1 MSLIELKNKF
11 VEDNPDYANDVANF
25 FSYITD
31 VEKLNLASDTYIV
44 DAMNTQKVIK
54 SLEYHVESERIK
66 KEEPAKKYIS
76 AVRQLFEFLLS
87 HSQYENSDFK
97 EQLANPAT
105 REKSYTRMTTEFIE
119 NNKKLLPKESY
130 SSLTPE
136 DVDRIIEWCDSN
148 INTAMHNTDLE
159 CNRIEFK
166 RLVASLCIKLM
177 IFSGITYRVA
187 RNLKLRD
194 LEIAQNTIKIN
205 GYELRLPL
213 NLSVQ
218 LQFYYKLRNTMDIS
232 HADSFLFVK
241 PTGNGWNEST
251 SESGIPSFLK
261 PVVGQTALTGIIKYG
276 IIQLIMSG
284 LNDSIITEIT
294 GASKEI
300 LNDCLKATQNENN
313 LEKTVQIINSKLVM
327 TNKYYSL

>member
-1 MSLIELKNKF
+1 
-11 VEDNPDYANDVANF
+11 
-25 FSYITD
+25 
-31 VEKLNLASDTYIV
+31 
-44 DAMNTQKVIK
+44 
-54 SLEYHVESERIK
+54 
-66 KEEPAKKYIS
+66 
-76 AVRQLFEFLLS
+76 
-87 HSQYENSDFK
+87 
-97 EQLANPAT
+97 
-105 REKSYTRMTTEFIE
+105 MTTEFIE

-130 SSLTPE
+130 SSLKPE
-136 DVDRIIEWCDSN
+136 DVEQIIEWCDSN
-148 INTAMHNTDLE
+148 INTAMRNTNLE
-159 CNRIEFK
+159 CTRIEFK

-177 IFSGITYRVA
+177 IFSGITYRIA
-187 RNLKLRD
+187 RNLKLRN
-194 LEIAQNTIKIN
+194 LEIAKNTIKIN
-205 GYELRLPL
+205 GYELRLLL

-218 LQFYYKLRNTMDIS
+218 FQFYYKLRNAMGIS

-241 PTGNGWNEST
+241 PTGAGWNDST

-294 GASKEI
+294 GASREI

-327 TNKYYSL
+327 TNKYYRL